1 MRASRGHAHFD
12 VRHGELAC
20 GWRLVHL
27 VERRG
32 HGDGEDEA
40 HETRRE
46 KSGDIVDARVDG
58 VHGGGEQTT
67 GGGETTTRTRWGT
80 VATFPFPFWRRNA
93 CRALPRAR
101 C

>member
-32 HGDGEDEA
+32 HGHGEDEA

-58 VHGGGEQTT
+58 VHGGDEQTT
-67 GGGETTTRTRWGT
+67 SGGINDDDEAMADGGD
-80 VATFPFPFWRRNA
+80 PFWRRNA
-93 CRALPRAR
+93 CRAPPRAR